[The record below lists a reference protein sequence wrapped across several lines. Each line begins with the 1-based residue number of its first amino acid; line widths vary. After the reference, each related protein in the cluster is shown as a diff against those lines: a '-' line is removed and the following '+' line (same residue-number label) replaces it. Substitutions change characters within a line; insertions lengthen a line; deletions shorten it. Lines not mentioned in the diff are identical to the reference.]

1 MGISQFDSWPLTS
14 PFSPPGSRTLYKHVL
29 FSAVTR
35 WLGGWVAMP
44 TLRTLLSAF
53 SLFVGKWLIMLWY
66 YARIYG
72 RVRFAPRW
80 LFLCVDSARADHTW
94 PGRGEMFS
102 ACRLQVS
109 RVLQIWPSQSPFPP
123 CRIGS
128 SASLH
133 KRRSKRLR
141 ALSECQLG
149 GRFPF
154 F

>member
-1 MGISQFDSWPLTS
+1 
-14 PFSPPGSRTLYKHVL
+14 
-29 FSAVTR
+29 
-35 WLGGWVAMP
+35 
-44 TLRTLLSAF
+44 
-53 SLFVGKWLIMLWY
+53 MLWY

-102 ACRLQVS
+102 ARRLQVS
-109 RVLQIWPSQSPFPP
+109 RVLQIWPSQAPFPP

-133 KRRSKRLR
+133 KRRFKRLR

-154 F
+154 FNKVIRTTQIPSTVYPGPLPTWFHWSPPPPPHPPLSEGINVNRDENQDFLSSG